1 MGQPRRRGFWH
12 VWHAEA
18 SDVTPLILEIRE
30 STHMCLCRNF
40 FFLLSVHYGMVF
52 QVHVRRFHT
61 SRTPLIVMLYCFTS
75 ALVVPSRGERNA
87 LAR

>member
-61 SRTPLIVMLYCFTS
+61 SRTPFIVMLYCAAS
-75 ALVVPSRGERNA
+75 ADDVLSRGVREA
-87 LAR
+87 FAR

>member
-1 MGQPRRRGFWH
+1 MQRCWR
-12 VWHAEA
+12 
-18 SDVTPLILEIRE
+18 
-30 STHMCLCRNF
+30 RNF
-40 FFLLSVHYGMVF
+40 FWSLYVQYGMVL

-61 SRTPLIVMLYCFTS
+61 SRTAFMVMLYCFTS